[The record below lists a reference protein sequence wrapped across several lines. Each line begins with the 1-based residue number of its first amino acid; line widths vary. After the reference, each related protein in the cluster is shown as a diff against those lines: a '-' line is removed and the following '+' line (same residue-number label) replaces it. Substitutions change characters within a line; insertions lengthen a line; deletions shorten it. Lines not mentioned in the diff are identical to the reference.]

1 MLQPQLPLK
10 QMCPL
15 PLDAQST
22 QRLPLTPQVLSALP
36 ATQLE
41 PEQQPIGHEVTV
53 QRHTP
58 PTHCWPLPQ
67 GGLAP
72 H

>member
-1 MLQPQLPLK
+1 MLQPQVPPR

-15 PLDAQST
+15 PLVAQSV
-22 QRLPLTPQVLSALP
+22 QRLPLTPQVLSPLP
-36 ATQLE
+36 AAQVL

-58 PTHCWPLPQ
+58 LTHCWPLPQ